1 VTEAFPLRVNVQVFV
16 LFPPL
21 EQAPDQITSR
31 SFVARS
37 VIDVPVL
44 NGAEPVV
51 PTSTLIPAGVDV
63 IRSPLRPVAVTVSVA
78 VCAAGVT
85 VRVAVRVTPAALA
98 VIVTGVDVV
107 TALVG
112 IAKVALVAP
121 CATDTLAGTVAAVLL
136 SDSATVNP
144 PAGAA
149 DVSVTVP
156 CEEAPPVT
164 LVGLTETAESAAAA
178 DGVTVR
184 VAVRVMPPAFAVIV
198 TGVDV
203 VTALVGIAKVALVA
217 PCATD
222 TLAGTVAAVLLSDS
236 ATVNPPAGAAAVSVT
251 VPCED
256 APPVTLVGLTETAES
271 AAGAADGVTVRTAVR
286 ETPLAEA
293 VIVVV
298 RVVGPARVE
307 IGKVPL
313 LRWRVTVAGTVAAA
327 VFELESETT
336 KPPEGGPDER
346 KMVPVAPLPPSTVAG
361 DTDRDV
367 GVTGGG
373 GGVTVRIAL
382 RVAPPKVPVMVPD
395 ICSVTDAVLTVK
407 VPLVAPAATVTLPGT
422 VAVLGML
429 LDSVT
434 TAPPEGAAV
443 VKVAVPVEALPPT
456 TLVGFTDTDDKLA
469 AAACAVKRRA
479 EENGPNTPAELRP
492 RTRHHSCWAGRPPMV
507 TCETLTVW
515 LKVSGV
521 VKLLE
526 LSIWMM

>member
-271 AAGAADGVTVRTAVR
+271 AAGSADGVTVRTAVR

-443 VKVAVPVEALPPT
+443 VKVAVPVETSPPT
-456 TLVGFTDTDDKLA
+456 TLVGFTDTEDKLA
-469 AAACAVKRRA
+469 AAACAVKRRV
-479 EENGPNTPAELRP
+479 EENGPNTPAELRA
-492 RTRHHSCWAGRPPMV
+492 RTRHHSCWAGRPPM
-507 TCETLTVW
+507 TACERLTVW
-515 LKVSGV
+515 VKVSGV

-526 LSIWMM
+526 LSIWMV